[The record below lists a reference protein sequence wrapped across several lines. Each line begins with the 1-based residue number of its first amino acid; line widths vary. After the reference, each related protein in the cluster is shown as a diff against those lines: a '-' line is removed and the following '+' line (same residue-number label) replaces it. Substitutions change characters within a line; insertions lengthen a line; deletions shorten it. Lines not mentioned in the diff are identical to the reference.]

1 MRPARTQ
8 RATELREM
16 DSPRGTLREAEPPQT
31 TQSHGRISGRSGFG
45 RLTRSITTRTAE
57 PAEERWRIRALF
69 TTQPQTL
76 LTSTS
81 TAGALAE
88 REHPLP
94 RARPSPAETEASFM
108 THTM

>member
-1 MRPARTQ
+1 MRLAQTQ
-8 RATELREM
+8 RAMELREM
-16 DSPRGTLREAEPPQT
+16 GSPRGTLREAEPPQT
-31 TQSHGRISGRSGFG
+31 TQSHGKISDLSAFG
-45 RLTRSITTRTAE
+45 RPTRSITTRTAE

-94 RARPSPAETEASFM
+94 RARLSPASTGPSSM
-108 THTM
+108 KPTM